1 MNLRRADSN
10 RQRLASGACLLL
22 HLLVVGWAPL
32 ADAALEAA
40 SAAEPIHIEAERDT
54 GCARGHNHF
63 FCQLCRAIELQI
75 TGPTRPALA
84 TPLAPVRRLSL
95 AEAPEAPEAF
105 SGACVPSP
113 LGPRAPPPA

>member
-10 RQRLASGACLLL
+10 RRRLASGVFLLV

-40 SAAEPIHIEAERDT
+40 SAAEPIHIEAERDSR
-54 GCARGHNHF
+54 CAPGHNHF
-63 FCQLCRAIELQI
+63 FCQLCRVIELQI
-75 TGPTRPALA
+75 TGPTRPVLA
-84 TPLAPVRRLSL
+84 TALAPVRRLSL
-95 AEAPEAPEAF
+95 AEASETF
-105 SGACVPSP
+105 SGACMPSS